1 MYHTWYKKLQSI
13 CLAPILYNLQFTL
26 TIVIHCH
33 FLKTYPY
40 YLCVLILYIY
50 GFGMDCS
57 LQKTHVE
64 KKRIHYGKDFPEIMT
79 AFAFYGFIWAQH
91 ITSRPRTIT
100 KTEKMNYFYEEHF
113 DWLFA
118 CISVSLSLSR
128 PQWQG

>member
-1 MYHTWYKKLQSI
+1 M
-13 CLAPILYNLQFTL
+13 
-26 TIVIHCH
+26 
-33 FLKTYPY
+33 
-40 YLCVLILYIY
+40 Y

-100 KTEKMNYFYEEHF
+100 KTEKNE
-113 DWLFA
+113 LF
-118 CISVSLSLSR
+118 L
-128 PQWQG
+128 

>member
-1 MYHTWYKKLQSI
+1 M
-13 CLAPILYNLQFTL
+13 
-26 TIVIHCH
+26 
-33 FLKTYPY
+33 
-40 YLCVLILYIY
+40 Y

-128 PQWQG
+128 PQWQGQYKNRSLLSVYLQYFRYCIFIAINLLAY

>member
-1 MYHTWYKKLQSI
+1 M
-13 CLAPILYNLQFTL
+13 
-26 TIVIHCH
+26 
-33 FLKTYPY
+33 
-40 YLCVLILYIY
+40 Y

-100 KTEKMNYFYEEHF
+100 KQKKMNYFYEERF

-118 CISVSLSLSR
+118 CIFVSLSLSR